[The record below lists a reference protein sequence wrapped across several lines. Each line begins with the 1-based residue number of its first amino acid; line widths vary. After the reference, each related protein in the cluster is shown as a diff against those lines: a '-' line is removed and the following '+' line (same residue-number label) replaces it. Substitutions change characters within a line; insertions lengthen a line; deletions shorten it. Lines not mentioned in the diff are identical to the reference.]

1 MHRCFRPCNR
11 RLTAALWLVVAL
23 LLPSVAAAQT
33 GTADITG
40 RIVDQQGGALPG
52 VSIIVRNQESG
63 VFRQSVSADNGS
75 YQFPGLTPGIYQVE
89 ADLSG
94 FNKYQRTNLRLEVGK
109 TVVVDITLEVGGI
122 AEQVAVTAEAP
133 LVDTTAK
140 EVGGFIE
147 TRELIDLPTANRNFT
162 AYLNVLPG
170 VVSGSV
176 GGQPGNTVN
185 YSFDGGSNNDGTRGG
200 DQARIPIEAIQEFQ
214 LLVAQADAEYGS
226 TGGVVNA
233 VSKQGTNEFR
243 GSVLSLIR
251 NSALTERSYFVKT
264 GNLPKP
270 KTREDQYGGAL
281 GGPIVRNK
289 AHFFGTYEQFFL
301 RRTTIVNIPNRPDL
315 NGTLI
320 FPGKIYNHFARADHQ
335 INPNQTWGVK
345 WLSEY
350 APNLNTAQRMSA
362 ARTAEDHDQQFV
374 ASWNSVIGTTMVN
387 TLRVGLTR
395 EDYLD
400 SSYAFKEAGYRQEK
414 LLPTLNFQS
423 FTDQQNAKGDAVGEH
438 LYLINDTF
446 NWFVPNARGSHN
458 VQAGVE
464 FSYTDVNNH
473 VQDNLNGTFS
483 FSHNGPFNVADP
495 RTWPDQFS
503 IRVPV
508 ESIFL
513 DKNTYAAAYVQDKW
527 QITPRLTVSAGVRYE
542 LEVIPVNERNNP
554 KFQNPGDYPVDKN
567 NFAPRTGFAYML
579 DQNAH
584 SVIRG
589 GWGVFFQRTLFNTT
603 SAYSLS
609 GVYADSFTATFP
621 ANNRDP
627 GPSNG
632 RLPSDPMLLTFPNVN
647 RALLNQLFPVGTLQK
662 NAGTVR
668 LDDPSRHNPY
678 THQMSIGYEQQLGGQ
693 VSVSVDYLRKQIRD
707 LLVQVD
713 LNPGLRVNTS
723 RTGTVNRV
731 DPNFRSSVITSLN
744 LGWQDYDSI
753 LVAVEK
759 RFSKGYSFR
768 TAYTYGKSWG
778 NIASNNA
785 ANPMQLLDDLNL
797 DLNEQPSSVD
807 RPHNLVISGTFEVP
821 RTGGLRVSGIS
832 RYTSGAAFTISDSS
846 VDANRNGILTDPL
859 PAGTHSGT
867 GPNAITVESKGGING
882 ARLPSTYQL
891 DLRVGYRFRAPRKQ
905 SVEIYGDILNTTNF
919 VAFGGISG
927 DRRLAEFLR
936 PTSAGAARA
945 LQIGARYAF

>member
-1 MHRCFRPCNR
+1 MQQVRNQCAHWT
-11 RLTAALWLVVAL
+11 LAIVVVLSLA
-23 LLPSVAAAQT
+23 SVVSAQT

-40 RIVDQQGGALPG
+40 KVVDQSGGALPG
-52 VSIIVRNQESG
+52 VTVVARNQDSG
-63 VFRQSVSADNGS
+63 IFRQSVSAGNGT
-75 YQFPGLTPGIYQVE
+75 YQFPGLIPGVYHVE
-89 ADLSG
+89 AELAG
-94 FNKYQRTNLRLEVGK
+94 FNKYQRADLRLEVGK
-109 TVVVDITLEVGGI
+109 TVTVDITLEVGGLT
-122 AEQVAVTAEAP
+122 EQVAVTAEAP

-140 EVGGFIE
+140 EVGGFVA
-147 TRELIDLPTANRNFT
+147 TRELVDLPTSNRNFT
-162 AYLNVLPG
+162 SYLAVLPG
-170 VVSGSV
+170 VVSGAV
-176 GGQPGNTVN
+176 GGQPGGTVN

-233 VSKQGTNEFR
+233 VSKQGTNDFH
-243 GSVLSLIR
+243 GSALSLIR
-251 NSALTERSYFVKT
+251 NSALTEKSYFVRT
-264 GNLPKP
+264 QNLPKP
-270 KTREDQYGGAL
+270 DTKEDQYGAAI

-289 AHFFGTYEQFFL
+289 VHFFGTYEQFFL

-315 NGTLI
+315 NNTLI
-320 FPGKIYNHFARADHQ
+320 FPGKIYNHFLRVDQQLNA
-335 INPNQTWGVK
+335 NQTWGLK

-350 APNLNTAQRMSA
+350 APNLNTAQSMSA

-374 ASWNSVIGTTMVN
+374 GSWNSVIGSRMVN

-400 SSYAFKEAGYRQEK
+400 SSYAFKDAGYRQEK

-438 LYLINDTF
+438 LYLVNDTF

-464 FSYTDVNNH
+464 LSYTDVNNH

-483 FSHNGPFNVADP
+483 FSNNGPFNAADP

-503 IRVPV
+503 IRVPI

-513 DKNTYAAAYVQDKW
+513 DKNSYAAAYVQDKW
-527 QITPRLTVSAGVRYE
+527 QVTPRLTVSLGVRYE
-542 LEVIPVNERNNP
+542 IEKIPVNERGNTL
-554 KFQNPGDYPVDKN
+554 FASADEYPIDKN
-567 NFAPRTGFAYML
+567 NFAPRTGFAYMI
-579 DQNAH
+579 DEAGK

-603 SAYSLS
+603 SPYSLNGIYS
-609 GVYADSFTATFP
+609 DSFTATFP
-621 ANNRDP
+621 ANNRDA

-632 RLPSDPMLLTFPNVN
+632 RLPTEPMLLSYPVVN

-662 NAGTVR
+662 NVGTVR
-668 LDDPSRHNPY
+668 LDDPNRHNPY
-678 THQMSIGYEQQLGGQ
+678 THQFSVGYERQLGGTM
-693 VSVSVDYLRKQIRD
+693 SVSVDYLRKQLRD
-707 LLVQVD
+707 MLVQVD
-713 LNPGLRVNTS
+713 LNPGLRINTT
-723 RTGTVNRV
+723 RTGTVNRP
-731 DPNFRSSVITSLN
+731 DPNYVSSVITSRN
-744 LGWQDYDSI
+744 VGWQDYDSI
-753 LVAVEK
+753 LFAIEK
-759 RFSKGYSFR
+759 RFSRGYSFR

-778 NIASNNA
+778 NVASNNA
-785 ANPMQLLDDLNL
+785 ANPMQVGGQLNL

-807 RPHNLVISGTFEVP
+807 RPHNLVLSGTLEVP
-821 RTGGLRVSGIS
+821 HTGGLRVSGIS
-832 RYTSGAAFTISDSS
+832 RFTSGAAFTISDSS
-846 VDANRNGILTDPL
+846 VDTNRNGILTDPL
-859 PAGTHSGT
+859 PAGSYSGT
-867 GPNAITVESKGGING
+867 GDHAITVDNKGGING
-882 ARLPSTYQL
+882 ARLPNTFQL
-891 DLRVGYRFRAPRKQ
+891 DLRLGYRFKVGKNR
-905 SVEIYGDILNTTNF
+905 SVETYADILNSTNF

-945 LQIGARYAF
+945 LQIGVRYAF

>member
-1 MHRCFRPCNR
+1 MQRYS
-11 RLTAALWLVVAL
+11 RLCRSWTAGLVFVVAL
-23 LLPSVAAAQT
+23 LIPSLTAAQT
-33 GTADITG
+33 GTADLTG
-40 RIVDQQGGALPG
+40 RVVDQQGGALPG
-52 VSIIVRNQESG
+52 VSVVARHQESG
-63 VFRQSVSADNGS
+63 VFRQSVTAENGS
-75 YQFPGLTPGIYQVE
+75 YQITGLLPGVYQVE
-89 ADLSG
+89 AELSG
-94 FNKYQRTNLRLEVGK
+94 FNKYQRTSLRLEVGK
-109 TVVVDITLEVGGI
+109 TVTADITLELGGVT
-122 AEQVAVTAEAP
+122 EQVAVTGEAP

-147 TRELIDLPTANRNFT
+147 TRELVDLPTSNRTFT
-162 AYLNVLPG
+162 TYLAVLPG
-170 VVSGSV
+170 VVSGAV

-200 DQARIPIEAIQEFQ
+200 DQARIPIESIQEFQ

-233 VSKQGTNEFR
+233 VSKQGTNQFR
-243 GSVLSLIR
+243 GSALSLIR
-251 NSALTERSYFVKT
+251 NSALTKKSYFVRT

-270 KTREDQYGGAL
+270 DTREDQYGVAL

-289 AHFFGTYEQFFL
+289 MHFFGTYEQFFL

-315 NGTLI
+315 NDTLI
-320 FPGKIYNHFARADHQ
+320 FPGKIYNHFIRADHQ
-335 INPNQTWGVK
+335 INANQTWGVK

-350 APNLNTAQRMSA
+350 APNLNTAQSMSA
-362 ARTAEDHDQQFV
+362 ARTAEDHDQQWIGN
-374 ASWNSVIGTTMVN
+374 WNSVIGSRMVN
-387 TLRVGLTR
+387 TLRVGFTR

-400 SSYAFKEAGYRQEK
+400 SSYAFKDAGYRQER
-414 LLPTLNFQS
+414 LLPTLNYQS

-458 VQAGVE
+458 VQAGME

-483 FSHNGPFNVADP
+483 FSNNGPFNAADA

-513 DKNTYAAAYVQDKW
+513 DKNTYVAAYVQDKW

-542 LEVIPVNERNNP
+542 LEKIPVNERFNP
-554 KFQNPGDYPVDKN
+554 KFQDSNDYPVDTN

-579 DQNAH
+579 DDNGR

-589 GWGVFFQRTLFNTT
+589 GWGVFFQRTLFSTT
-603 SAYSLS
+603 SPYSLS
-609 GVYADSFTATFP
+609 GVYSDSFTATFP
-621 ANNRDP
+621 ANQRDS
-627 GPSNG
+627 GPTNG
-632 RLPSDPMLLTFPNVN
+632 LLPTNPMLLTYPVVN
-647 RALLNQLFPVGTLQK
+647 RALVNQLFPIGTLQK
-662 NAGTVR
+662 NVGTVR
-668 LDDPSRHNPY
+668 VDDPSRHNPY
-678 THQMSIGYEQQLGGQ
+678 THQMSLGYERQLGGQ
-693 VSVSVDYLRKQIRD
+693 FSVSVDYLRKQIRD

-713 LNPGLRVNTS
+713 LNPGLRINTT
-723 RTGTVNRV
+723 RTGTVNRI
-731 DPNFRSSVITSLN
+731 DPNFVSSVVTSLN
-744 LGWQDYDSI
+744 LGWQDYDSL

-778 NIASNNA
+778 NISANNA
-785 ANPMQLLDDLNL
+785 SNPMQLLEVLNL
-797 DLNEQPSSVD
+797 DQNEQPSSVD
-807 RPHNLVISGTFEVP
+807 RPHNLVLSGTWEVP
-821 RTGGLRVSGIS
+821 RTGGFRVSGIS
-832 RYTSGAAFTISDSS
+832 RYTSGAAFTITDSS
-846 VDANRNGILTDPL
+846 VDVNRNGILTDPL
-859 PAGTHSGT
+859 PAGTYSGT
-867 GPNAITVESKGGING
+867 GANAITVENKGGING
-882 ARLPSTYQL
+882 ARLPSTFQL
-891 DLRVGYRFRAPRKQ
+891 DLRVGYRFKLGGSRTL
-905 SVEIYGDILNTTNF
+905 ETYGDILNSTDF
-919 VAFGGISG
+919 VAWGGISG